1 MVCYVC
7 LEECDQQSPCKCQ
20 TEIHKS
26 CLIQMQLEMPHK
38 NCTICHLPLKINFK
52 TVDETDTNDLYFLSS
67 IIWSLSAFI
76 IYVVGGWIG
85 KIFALIIGWIKV
97 YSFEFWSFEH
107 LISFM
112 CFACFIS
119 IVAPRRTNETGE

>member
-52 TVDETDTNDLYFLSS
+52 TVEETNINLTETQVLDYNH
-67 IIWSLSAFI
+67 SLN
-76 IYVVGGWIG
+76 YLNV
-85 KIFALIIGWIKV
+85 
-97 YSFEFWSFEH
+97 
-107 LISFM
+107 
-112 CFACFIS
+112 
-119 IVAPRRTNETGE
+119 